1 VPSSSADAAAPPSI
15 TPERPTDAAAVEAL
29 IDRAFGPGRFAKAA
43 ERLREGR
50 PHLVD
55 LSRVAR
61 ADGAVVG
68 CARLW
73 PVTAGAA
80 PALLLG
86 PFAVDEAFRHR
97 GLGGAL
103 IRHAC
108 EAAAGAGHGLILL
121 VGDEPYF
128 TPFGFFAEGARR
140 LVLPGPV
147 DQGRVLARALKPGA
161 ADELAGEVRPCLSP
175 STPGPT

>member
-1 VPSSSADAAAPPSI
+1 VPSAFADTAAPLI
-15 TPERPTDAAAVEAL
+15 TPELPTDAAAVEAL

-50 PHLVD
+50 SHLID

-61 ADGAVVG
+61 AEGALAG

-86 PFAVDEAFRHR
+86 PFAVDDAFRHR

-128 TPFGFFAEGARR
+128 APLGFSAQPARR
-140 LVLPGPV
+140 LILPGPV
-147 DQGRVLARALKPGA
+147 DQRRVLARALKGGA